1 MGKVIWGHLLL
12 TLGAAAVA
20 YWPKFFSI
28 TGNEMGYCVMAYC
41 LIFPL
46 LALICCFMC
55 GLRGV
60 FFGLSCAF
68 FTIIF
73 AVIIPYPVF
82 GGFWKENILLPGVGA
97 VMGVAISCAIDRF
110 IRRRT
115 GESSDYD
122 HLNP

>member
-12 TLGAAAVA
+12 ALGAAAVA
-20 YWPKFFSI
+20 YWPKVFSI
-28 TGNEMGYCVMAYC
+28 TGNEMGYCVIAYC

-46 LALICCFMC
+46 IALVCSFLS

-60 FFGLSCAF
+60 LFGLSCAF
-68 FTIIF
+68 FTVIF
-73 AVIIPYPVF
+73 AVLIPYPVF
-82 GGFWKENILLPGVGA
+82 GGFWRENVLLPGVGA
-97 VMGVAISCAIDRF
+97 MLGVALSIVAERF

-115 GESSDYD
+115 PDDPDYE